1 MLLAAPFDQFELS
14 WKSSASAAASSAR
27 RWAVLFSSSCF
38 ARAALSIYFLRST
51 VFGILGSPYPRI
63 RAASAPSV
71 VEQAPCISLRTGL
84 FVEVIYARRRER
96 PQVWARC
103 ERSLRNA
110 LIYERLAQHSAT

>member
-1 MLLAAPFDQFELS
+1 MRL
-14 WKSSASAAASSAR
+14 R
-27 RWAVLFSSSCF
+27 RWSLAGYQ
-38 ARAALSIYFLRST
+38 RRHIRYFLRST

-71 VEQAPCISLRTGL
+71 VEQASAVSLRTGL
-84 FVEVIYARRRER
+84 FVELIYARRRER

-110 LIYERLAQHSAT
+110 LMCERLAQHSAT